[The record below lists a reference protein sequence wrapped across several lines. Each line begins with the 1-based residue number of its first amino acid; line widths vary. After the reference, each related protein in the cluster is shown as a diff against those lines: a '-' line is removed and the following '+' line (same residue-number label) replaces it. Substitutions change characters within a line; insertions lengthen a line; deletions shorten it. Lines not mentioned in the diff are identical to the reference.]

1 LVASIYFLIKV
12 VVTYILDLGGGEV
25 GFAEVLRTVPRPV
38 AHTAHHHHDPW
49 LPLPRSIII
58 TADGD
63 DDAVG
68 GADDGVDYESDD
80 PKRQQERAAAKQQS
94 PADGPID

>member
-1 LVASIYFLIKV
+1 LVASIFFLIKV
-12 VVTYILDLGGGEV
+12 VVTYIMGEAEV
-25 GFAEVLRTVPRPV
+25 GFVEVLRTAPRPV

-49 LPLPRSIII
+49 PRRSFS
-58 TADGD
+58 ADGD
-63 DDAVG
+63 DDVVG